1 MEENNNNNNNN
12 NNNKVTFVS
21 AFIANANQRHDRSVA
36 DYIEYGK
43 KLMAVPV
50 NKIIFFDESL
60 IDLLPQDCFNSN
72 NVIVP
77 VKKGE
82 NYLYQHADKLTNFHL
97 NTTYPGKDTM
107 DYMLTICNKTEHVR
121 RAIEMNP
128 FHSSQFIW
136 IDFGI
141 NHVFRGNTFD
151 EFSNAIIKMKEKTYE
166 NVAIASIW
174 APSMYHMMC
183 ANFNNNIYQDV
194 MWFFA
199 GGVFGGDSAA
209 LIKFADLTKQKCI
222 QIIEEKQTIMWEVNV
237 WLLVCLENPDLI
249 YPYTCDHDARII
261 THYYL

>member
-1 MEENNNNNNNN
+1 MEENNNNTNN

-43 KLMAVPV
+43 KLMAVPA

-77 VKKGE
+77 VKKEE

-128 FHSSQFIW
+128 FHSTQFIW

-151 EFSNAIIKMKEKTYE
+151 EFSNAIIRMQEKTYE

-199 GGVFGGDSAA
+199 GGVFGGESDA

-237 WLLVCLENPDLI
+237 WHLI
-249 YPYTCDHDARII
+249 YRMDRWKFLYYISKHDNSILDN
-261 THYYL
+261 Y